1 MRQLIL
7 QLRKFD
13 WVLVVST
20 FLLIVI
26 GVVAIYS
33 VDIGRGGGSAL
44 GKKQLIAFAIGLLVY
59 IFAGG
64 MRSTLYR
71 ASALWWYVFGL
82 MLLFLV
88 LFFGTQVRGTTGWFS
103 AFGFSFQPVE
113 FMKVGVVLLFATFAS
128 RQGRYFRGLPF
139 FIGSAVLV
147 IVPMLLTLLQPDL
160 GSAALMG
167 FFWLGMMVFLKT
179 RWHYLVAVFV
189 LVSMVGVMGWFM
201 ILQPYQKARLMT
213 FVDPAADP
221 LGAGYNISQSLIA
234 IGSGRFFGRGLG
246 YGSQSQ
252 LRFLPESHTDFIFA
266 VIAES
271 FGLFGSVILLSLFAS
286 VFWRLLRGVPRAAD
300 DFGALVMVGAAVM
313 LSAQWFVNIGAT
325 LGLLPVTGVPMPLVS
340 YGGSS
345 LLSVLLLLGIAQ
357 SMYASRVV
365 RVGYQG

>member
-1 MRQLIL
+1 MTPIFS

-33 VDIGRGGGSAL
+33 VDIGRGAGSSN
-44 GKKQLIAFAIGLLVY
+44 GKKQLIALGLGIGLYVV
-59 IFAGG
+59 AGII
-64 MRSTLYR
+64 RSTLYR
-71 ASALWWYVFGL
+71 ATALWWY
-82 MLLFLV
+82 LLGIFLLIMV

-103 AFGFSFQPVE
+103 FGGFSFQPVE

-147 IVPMLLTLLQPDL
+147 IVPMMLALLQPDL
-160 GSAALMG
+160 GSAALLG

-179 RWHYLVAVFV
+179 RWRYIVAVLV
-189 LVSMVGVMGWFM
+189 LVSMVGVMGWFL
-201 ILQPYQKARLMT
+201 ILKPYQKARLMT

-221 LGAGYNISQSLIA
+221 LGAGYNITQSIIA

-271 FGLFGSVILLSLFAS
+271 FGLFGSLILIGLFISL
-286 VFWRLLRGVPRAAD
+286 FWRLVRGVPRAQD
-300 DFGALVMVGAAVM
+300 DFGALVMAGAAVM

-345 LLSVLLLLGIAQ
+345 LLSVLLLLGIVQ

-365 RVGYQG
+365 RVSYGG